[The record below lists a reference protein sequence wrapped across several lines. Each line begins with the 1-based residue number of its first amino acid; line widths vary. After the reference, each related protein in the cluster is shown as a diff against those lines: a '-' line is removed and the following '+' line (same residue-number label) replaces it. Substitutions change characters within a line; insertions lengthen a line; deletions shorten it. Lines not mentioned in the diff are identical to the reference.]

1 MTTTN
6 LKYITLN
13 SANWLLHI
21 NKKLFRHFFSTL
33 ISIENFNLAEKNVKN
48 YYWKKKLD
56 IQNSEFD
63 VYGEQNKAKFYF
75 ELTSVKSGARILK

>member
-1 MTTTN
+1 M
-6 LKYITLN
+6 
-13 SANWLLHI
+13 
-21 NKKLFRHFFSTL
+21 
-33 ISIENFNLAEKNVKN
+33 
-48 YYWKKKLD
+48 D